1 MNFNIGDK
9 VRIVWNNVVGEVIDT
24 EIGPHNGRTY
34 YIVESDTAGPIDDPR
49 AYPFEYPLFDC
60 LAEEIEHI

>member
-9 VRIVWNNVVGEVIDT
+9 VRIIWNNVVGEIIDT
-24 EIGPHNGRTY
+24 ATGVHNGKTY
-34 YIVESDTAGPIDDPR
+34 YIVESDTEGPIDDPR
-49 AYPFEYPLFDC
+49 AYPSEHPLFDC